1 MTDGHPMRRGVLVLV
16 MVCSLAVAAC
26 SVSVTTSPTFG
37 VDGAPGAIKA
47 TFLVVSN
54 QASRLAGSEVSD
66 EEWIEFARA
75 VCAADIEGS
84 EGLEDFVSDWAG
96 SNADASVVQMWS
108 TAGNA
113 ALTSFCSSGG

>member
-1 MTDGHPMRRGVLVLV
+1 MKRCVLALIVSLV
-16 MVCSLAVAAC
+16 VSAC

-54 QASRLAGSEVSD
+54 QAARLAGHEVSD

-75 VCAADIEGS
+75 VCRAD
-84 EGLEDFVSDWAG
+84 LEDGGLAGFVADWAG
-96 SNADASVVQMWS
+96 ASADATISQMWS

-113 ALTSFCSSGG
+113 AVTSFCSSDS

>member
-1 MTDGHPMRRGVLVLV
+1 MRRKVPIVVHVAALVL
-16 MVCSLAVAAC
+16 SAC
-26 SVSVTTSPTFG
+26 SVSVTRSPTVG

-54 QASRLAGSEVSD
+54 QASRLAGFELSD

-75 VCAADIEGS
+75 VCRAEVRNS
-84 EGLEDFVSDWAG
+84 EDLENFVDDWAG
-96 SNADASVVQMWS
+96 PDADATIIQMWS

-113 ALTSFCSSGG
+113 ALTSFCSTGQ

>member
-1 MTDGHPMRRGVLVLV
+1 MKRCVLALIVSLV
-16 MVCSLAVAAC
+16 VSAC

-54 QASRLAGSEVSD
+54 QAARLAGHEVSD

-75 VCAADIEGS
+75 VCRAD
-84 EGLEDFVSDWAG
+84 LEDGGLVADWAG
-96 SNADASVVQMWS
+96 ASADATITQMWS

-113 ALTSFCSSGG
+113 AVTSFCSSGS